1 MFDFYRDNARW
12 LLGGFLLAMFSGFG
26 QTFYISIW
34 GSEIRAAF
42 DLSHGDFGLIY
53 MVATLS
59 SALVLPFVGRL
70 VDVTSVAISSVI
82 VISFLFV
89 ATLLMGFAQSIP
101 MLVVAI
107 FMLRLFGQGMMTHT
121 AITAMGRWYVS
132 NRGKAVSFA
141 TIGHQFSEGLAP
153 SIFVTVALAYGWRES
168 WMIAGGVLLVVALP
182 LIVLLMRV
190 ERVPR
195 TELASVGVAQ
205 EQGRQWTRAEM
216 LKDRLFWLAAI
227 GVFSP
232 AFIGTSIFF
241 HQDYLIELNNWSAQL
256 YYNSFA
262 LMAVTTVIVSLIT
275 GFLVDRWSAVR
286 ILPFFMV
293 PLGFACLVLGSFTAE
308 STIIVFMMLL
318 GVSYGMTSTLFG
330 AVWPEVY
337 GTRHLGS
344 LRAVTVSFMVFMSAA
359 GPGVTG
365 LLIDAGIGFNRQLV
379 VMACF
384 SFGCAVLMAIASNGF
399 IARNGRLGEKQT
411 Q

>member
-153 SIFVTVALAYGWRES
+153 SIFVAIALAYGWRES

-195 TELASVGVAQ
+195 TELASVGAAQ

-384 SFGCAVLMAIASNGF
+384 SFGCAVLMAIASKGF
-399 IARNGRLGEKQT
+399 IARNGRLGEKQA